1 MYIYVYIIYTMYI
14 YLYLYTNLYIYI
26 YIYIFFFFSF
36 EIIVARLLVSRDC
49 EKLFL
54 AMAIFVPRIDKSDYG
69 ISL

>member
-14 YLYLYTNLYIYI
+14 YLYLYTNLYMYI
-26 YIYIFFFFSF
+26 YIFFFSF

-54 AMAIFVPRIDKSDYG
+54 AIAIFVPRIDKSDYG